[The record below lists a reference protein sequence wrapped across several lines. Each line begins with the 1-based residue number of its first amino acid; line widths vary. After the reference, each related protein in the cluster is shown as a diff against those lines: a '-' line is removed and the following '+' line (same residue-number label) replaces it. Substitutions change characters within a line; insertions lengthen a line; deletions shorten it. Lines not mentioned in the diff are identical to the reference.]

1 MGGIIRKLIIQKAMC
16 FPPFIEYLV
25 RAYAAR
31 EPRKRAIP
39 VLPEETIKL
48 LTKYLK
54 RLLSLITVTKWEKSG
69 LKRKIG
75 GITQISLAPL
85 RADESSQ

>member
-1 MGGIIRKLIIQKAMC
+1 GLNS
-16 FPPFIEYLV
+16 PL
-25 RAYAAR
+25 
-31 EPRKRAIP
+31 

-75 GITQISLAPL
+75 GIIQISLAAL